1 MKLFTV
7 TRVVA
12 HYAYLA
18 GRTVYI
24 GCTEAAVRSA
34 MATKGSVTFVN
45 KAAGYPSKMVR
56 HIVEKK

>member
-18 GRTVYI
+18 GRTVYK

-34 MATKGSVTFVN
+34 IAKGSVKFVN